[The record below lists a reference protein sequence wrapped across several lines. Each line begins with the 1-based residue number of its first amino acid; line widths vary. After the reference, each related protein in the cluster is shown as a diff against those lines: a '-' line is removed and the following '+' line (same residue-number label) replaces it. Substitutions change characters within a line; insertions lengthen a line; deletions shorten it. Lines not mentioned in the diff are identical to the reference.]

1 MQRKGKMSRRNT
13 IKSENRKGMLVVI
26 VVLLVL
32 CATLFV
38 RYRYLKTQYQNNA
51 ETIATLEDQRDQEQE
66 RTQQLQ
72 QQEAYQQTDAF
83 VEETARRLLNLVKPG
98 DTTIKPNAEE

>member
-1 MQRKGKMSRRNT
+1 MKN
-13 IKSENRKGMLVVI
+13 ENRKGMFVV
-26 VVLLVL
+26 VGVLLVL

-38 RYRYLKTQYQNNA
+38 RYRYLKEQYQNNA
-51 ETIATLEDQRDQEQE
+51 ETIAILEENRNEEQARAQR
-66 RTQQLQ
+66 LQ

>member
-1 MQRKGKMSRRNT
+1 MSRRNT

-26 VVLLVL
+26 VVLMVL
-32 CATLFV
+32 CAALFL
-38 RYRYLKTQYQNNA
+38 RYRNLKAQYQDNA
-51 ETIATLEDQRDQEQE
+51 DTIAVLEERRDEELQ
-66 RTQQLQ
+66 RTQRLQ

-98 DTTIKPNAEE
+98 DTTIKPNVEE

>member
-1 MQRKGKMSRRNT
+1 MKR
-13 IKSENRKGMLVVI
+13 ENRKGMLVVV
-26 VVLLVL
+26 VVLMVL
-32 CATLFV
+32 CATLFI
-38 RYRYLKTQYQNNA
+38 RYRYLKEQYRYNA
-51 ETIATLEDQRDQEQE
+51 ETIAVLEERRNEEQV
-66 RTQQLQ
+66 RTQRLQ